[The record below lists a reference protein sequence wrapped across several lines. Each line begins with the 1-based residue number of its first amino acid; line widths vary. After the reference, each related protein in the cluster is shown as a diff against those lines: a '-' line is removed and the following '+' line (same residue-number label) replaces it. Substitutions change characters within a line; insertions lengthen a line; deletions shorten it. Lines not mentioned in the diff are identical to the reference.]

1 MTGSLPRHIQ
11 GGLIALALGA
21 AAANAACFADIFGG
35 ADESATAEQTFTY
48 DTERASTLRLRLY
61 GKSGDVTVSSAAESD
76 SIHIRAVLRVTA
88 ETGAQAAAG
97 LSELWVDVDETTYEL
112 VVQTAQP
119 STLDIRDYVVHYE
132 IEVPSYM
139 NVYVRNIVGDITAY
153 DVGGEL
159 YVVTNDGN
167 ITLNSTFGPVSAQT
181 GNGSIEGWVYLPLFT
196 TLDLSTGNGDID
208 LAIPVDTSA
217 ELLATAANGTV
228 TVANLVVTDIFQTA
242 NAVSGQLHDGLGSIR
257 LSSGNGSVR
266 LVGY

>member
-1 MTGSLPRHIQ
+1 VTGSLPRHIK
-11 GGLIALALGA
+11 GGLVALSLGA

-35 ADESATAEQTFTY
+35 ADEPATAEQAFAF
-48 DTERASTLRLRLY
+48 DTDRATTVRVRLF
-61 GKSGDVTVSSAAESD
+61 GKSGDVTVSAAAGSD

-88 ETGAQAAAG
+88 ENVAQAAAG
-97 LSELWVDVDETTYEL
+97 LSELWVDVDQSTYEL

-119 STLDIRDYVVHYE
+119 SSLDIRDYVVHYE
-132 IEVPSYM
+132 IEVPPYM

-153 DVGGEL
+153 DLGGEL
-159 YVVTNDGN
+159 YVVTNDGS

-181 GNGSIEGWVYLPLFT
+181 GNGSIDGWVYLPLFT
-196 TLDLSTGNGDID
+196 TLDLTTGNGDID
-208 LAIPVDTSA
+208 LAIPVETSA

-228 TVANLVVTDIFQTA
+228 TVANLVVTDIFQTS
-242 NAVSGQLHDGLGSIR
+242 NAISGQLRDGLGWIR